1 MLVYAFLGGLFVAV
15 QFMIMNKLKQ
25 AGKAKI
31 WPNGILVLITN
42 AIMMFSFAWVYGS
55 LVEFEVQAAFMGLVT
70 YGAVGVIF
78 AIIAYRVIKNDGEK
92 EVKSQVAK

>member
-1 MLVYAFLGGLFVAV
+1 MLVYAFLGALFVAV
-15 QFMIMNKLKQ
+15 QWIIMNKLKQ

-31 WPNGILVLITN
+31 WPNSILVLIPN

-78 AIIAYRVIKNDGEK
+78 AIIAYRVIKNDGKK
-92 EVKSQVAK
+92 EVKTQEAK